1 MDKLIDALLSAET
14 ALKIHNLKAVKLG
27 NAVDTVD
34 TARQAHL
41 AACPHEHT
49 LETSSYQGGGYDH
62 CAETFYTD
70 TCQTCGKAIK
80 QWSESHHG
88 RYG

>member
-1 MDKLIDALLSAET
+1 MDKLIDTLARAET
-14 ALKIHNLKAVKLG
+14 ALKIHALKEVKLSS
-27 NAVDTVD
+27 
-34 TARQAHL
+34 ARDAALQAL
-41 AACPHEHT
+41 QAACPHEHT

-70 TCQTCGKAIK
+70 TCQTCGKVIK
-80 QWSESHHG
+80 QWSKSHFG